1 MIATRSLDTTPI
13 SYGLDFE
20 RAREVLAARYGE
32 AFHARRAA
40 KAAGQPSDALLDR
53 LRAIEA
59 QRRALRVD
67 DSATIASI
75 LDGTLHPP
83 LPR

>member
-1 MIATRSLDTTPI
+1 MIATRSLDATPI

-20 RAREVLAARYGE
+20 RAIEVLSCRYGE
-32 AFHARRAA
+32 AFNARRAA

-83 LPR
+83 LSR